1 MANDSPSSAIQT
13 AYSGAKGAL
22 LVYEGKCD
30 QAAPFLER
38 DAENAFS
45 EFRMEY
51 ALRDKVTDNP
61 STMEFNEP
69 TAEQAFLRPWNQE
82 SAWQKLGAVPK
93 K

>member
-1 MANDSPSSAIQT
+1 
-13 AYSGAKGAL
+13 
-22 LVYEGKCD
+22 
-30 QAAPFLER
+30 
-38 DAENAFS
+38 
-45 EFRMEY
+45 MEY